1 MDIYQRIDTI
11 TKNQYFT
18 FRFKA
23 IAPMNLVCSLPNGI
37 IPLRN
42 IYFMELVSN
51 SVAKVM
57 VKPYL
62 SQGHGVALQRN
73 LHSFG

>member
-1 MDIYQRIDTI
+1 
-11 TKNQYFT
+11 
-18 FRFKA
+18 
-23 IAPMNLVCSLPNGI
+23 MNLVCSLPNGM

-42 IYFMELVSN
+42 IYFMEQVSN

-57 VKPYL
+57 VMPYL

>member
-1 MDIYQRIDTI
+1 
-11 TKNQYFT
+11 
-18 FRFKA
+18 
-23 IAPMNLVCSLPNGI
+23 MNLVYSLLKGM

-42 IYFMELVSN
+42 IYFREQVSN

-57 VKPYL
+57 VIPYL